1 MLELAESRDP
11 AAHATVEERL
21 QLLLIDRD
29 GTAQTLPDD
38 GRRAAGLQARMMVH
52 PLLPMPGV
60 VAGCEVEVS
69 VICHQS
75 QDGVGIQVVLPLDDD
90 ATRFMI
96 PGLVYGENRGDN
108 SRLRYPRVVFD
119 GVATDSLSSDR
130 WAFRIDRASHGVVI
144 GWTGSSCV
152 ALATDEQSAVGLSGL
167 GFSAGRD
174 SCLLLNFPAREE
186 PVTYVGQDAPAPPE
200 VLTHDWK
207 AGEIAVLR
215 FLLFVLPPE
224 PHAYDAV
231 LRTLYRRDRERHPVN
246 PWMSVDDG
254 AALAAHGLH
263 RWHFRHD
270 PGVLVETTAFHRL
283 ADEAAA
289 VTGDREAMHVGWV
302 SGAAAAHALLTYGRT
317 GDIGPYTDAA
327 IAVLDTIAGGLA
339 PCGSFWG
346 QWSRAGWDGGWNGH
360 RDWIHARTVA
370 EATLFMMRSARS
382 EHELGIEHPSWL
394 QAIGS
399 NLDQVLRTQRGDGAF
414 PALVNGRT
422 GEPQSWAGAAGLLW
436 IPALLESFPSPV
448 SEEGQRGAF
457 REAAV
462 LAGEYYAQFVDEE
475 FVYGAAEDV
484 DLAPSSEDGY
494 NAVMAYVALYEAT
507 REDRW
512 LDLARRAADWMLSFR
527 WSYNLSFPA
536 HTLLETYD
544 YRSRG
549 ADLASP
555 RNQHLHIYGLICL
568 PELVRLSEH
577 SGDAYYADRAGDN
590 LACALQFI
598 AREDG
603 DFNARKGMIT
613 ERFYNSRCFG
623 PKGAILP
630 VSHAWSAGLVLYAC
644 QAGLFLDA

>member
-1 MLELAESRDP
+1 VLELAEPRDP

-21 QLLLIDRD
+21 HLLLIDRD

-60 VAGCEVEVS
+60 VAGLEVEVS

-130 WAFRIDRASHGVVI
+130 WAFRIDRSSHGVVI
-144 GWTGSSCV
+144 GWTASSCV
-152 ALATDEQSAVGLSGL
+152 ALATDEQSSVGLSGL

-215 FLLFVLPPE
+215 FLLFVLPPD

-231 LRTLYRRDRERHPVN
+231 LRTLYQRDRERHPVN
-246 PWMSVDDG
+246 PWVSVDDG

-302 SGAAAAHALLTYGRT
+302 SGAASAHALLTYGRT

-414 PALVNGRT
+414 PALINGRT

-436 IPALLESFPSPV
+436 ILVTGAAITLPHIYSNLRAALVILFGTIALVALLIPLFTVMVFIVAGAAAMLAAAACAEALMLRKLRWTVERETDVALPIDEREIKRPAL
-448 SEEGQRGAF
+448 A
-457 REAAV
+457 
-462 LAGEYYAQFVDEE
+462 
-475 FVYGAAEDV
+475 
-484 DLAPSSEDGY
+484 
-494 NAVMAYVALYEAT
+494 
-507 REDRW
+507 
-512 LDLARRAADWMLSFR
+512 
-527 WSYNLSFPA
+527 
-536 HTLLETYD
+536 
-544 YRSRG
+544 
-549 ADLASP
+549 
-555 RNQHLHIYGLICL
+555 
-568 PELVRLSEH
+568 
-577 SGDAYYADRAGDN
+577 
-590 LACALQFI
+590 
-598 AREDG
+598 
-603 DFNARKGMIT
+603 
-613 ERFYNSRCFG
+613 
-623 PKGAILP
+623 
-630 VSHAWSAGLVLYAC
+630 
-644 QAGLFLDA
+644 